1 MTALVWLWFV
11 LYVLNFLA
19 LLYEGARY
27 GVFSIEVAMGLASQF
42 ALGML
47 IGIEVNGEEGL

>member
-1 MTALVWLWFV
+1 MTALVWLWLV

-27 GVFSIEVAMGLASQF
+27 GVFSIEVAMGLAFQF

-47 IGIEVNGEEGL
+47 IGIEVNDAQG